1 MVAAAFNTSLVC
13 MPMILIFGQMRGAY
27 LGGSL
32 LTFFLGYCILFFKSG
47 FLLSAYP
54 FSAALILA
62 GFDMQEYNGAT
73 QAPSV
78 SVGSSRHS
86 GGAGSDD
93 GDFTAFPPQQKKQ
106 AITKRKKSKRDAAG
120 VASDERSEFM
130 RKLNYTGKICVV
142 LCAILCVGSLSGCST
157 AMQSLADGT
166 DAVLNGLAD
175 GTDIVL
181 NGLSEGADQALGGLS
196 EADDGQAKDS
206 IVNAF
211 GELVGDAGNAAL
223 TPQSKLQGHKE
234 NGVDDYTGAYEATYS
249 EFTGTEILFGGTTLE
264 REAGSTIHITCSL
277 SLESGEA
284 AVFLRSGADDPV
296 ILLSESGEYD
306 GTIEV
311 DGTSTYIGV
320 WGDQAEGTV
329 SIEIE

>member
-1 MVAAAFNTSLVC
+1 
-13 MPMILIFGQMRGAY
+13 
-27 LGGSL
+27 
-32 LTFFLGYCILFFKSG
+32 
-47 FLLSAYP
+47 
-54 FSAALILA
+54 
-62 GFDMQEYNGAT
+62 
-73 QAPSV
+73 
-78 SVGSSRHS
+78 
-86 GGAGSDD
+86 
-93 GDFTAFPPQQKKQ
+93 
-106 AITKRKKSKRDAAG
+106 
-120 VASDERSEFM
+120 M

-166 DAVLNGLAD
+166 D
-175 GTDIVL
+175 IVL

-206 IVNAF
+206 IVKAF

-234 NGVDDYTGAYEATYS
+234 NGVDDYTG
-249 EFTGTEILFGGTTLE
+249 GGTTLE

>member
-1 MVAAAFNTSLVC
+1 M
-13 MPMILIFGQMRGAY
+13 
-27 LGGSL
+27 
-32 LTFFLGYCILFFKSG
+32 
-47 FLLSAYP
+47 
-54 FSAALILA
+54 
-62 GFDMQEYNGAT
+62 
-73 QAPSV
+73 
-78 SVGSSRHS
+78 
-86 GGAGSDD
+86 
-93 GDFTAFPPQQKKQ
+93 
-106 AITKRKKSKRDAAG
+106 
-120 VASDERSEFM
+120 
-130 RKLNYTGKICVV
+130 
-142 LCAILCVGSLSGCST
+142 
-157 AMQSLADGT
+157 AM
-166 DAVLNGLAD
+166 
-175 GTDIVL
+175 
-181 NGLSEGADQALGGLS
+181 
-196 EADDGQAKDS
+196 K
-206 IVNAF
+206 AF

-284 AVFLRSGADDPV
+284 AVFLRSGADDPI

-320 WGDQAEGTV
+320 WGDQADGTV